1 MYIKLFYALSILLFS
16 FNCNA
21 FSNAPDADGV
31 VSFRIVNNTPCLYIE
46 RVDLIGAYFIDI
58 SQGNA
63 DDMYSIF
70 YENTFEENYPTKEKC
85 IMLNSSNFPNLK
97 LKDRQIYAISLRPDP
112 NKNLQFN
119 IVPNFI
125 GFGNTICLKKD
136 NNNQFIIQDYTRGKC
151 VDRASIKIKQDE
163 QSINE
168 NSLKE
173 EKTSWFEWFIQ
184 WIKKII
190 WNI

>member
-1 MYIKLFYALSILLFS
+1 
-16 FNCNA
+16 
-21 FSNAPDADGV
+21 
-31 VSFRIVNNTPCLYIE
+31 
-46 RVDLIGAYFIDI
+46 
-58 SQGNA
+58 
-63 DDMYSIF
+63 MYSIF

-125 GFGNTICLKKD
+125 GFGDTICLKKD
-136 NNNQFIIQDYTRGKC
+136 DNNQFIIQDYTRGKC

-173 EKTSWFEWFIQ
+173 EKMSWFEWFIQ
-184 WIKKII
+184 WIKKIL
-190 WNI
+190 WNT